1 MKKIFSNDDKT
12 MVKLDYI
19 YTLYLCL
26 NGKIEHNKIFK
37 YKKFDNCDSSNSKSS
52 NEFEKTNGDLISLN
66 LV

>member
-1 MKKIFSNDDKT
+1 MKKRFSNDDKT

-19 YTLYLCL
+19 YTLYPCL

-37 YKKFDNCDSSNSKSS
+37 YKKFDNCDNKSS